1 MTFIITPL
9 RIFLLVFVN
18 AHRCVYRSR
27 RKKRKE
33 MMTNTI
39 TSEIH
44 FPTGLFKTRALV
56 SNNLPFQ
63 LSLQPRCERCTWHAS
78 GSLIRNLMVRQ
89 SRLFGPANS
98 SWKLIRVE
106 ASRVRKVCAT
116 SQPCVK
122 QGSAASSGNYKLGFH
137 RNSENLLSWSSAV
150 ILTHSNGWISSWNF
164 PQQRESLPSVL
175 QLSIE

>member
-27 RKKRKE
+27 RTLSCLSVVDIQKWRTRKWFKSSLHSQKRKE

-116 SQPCVK
+116 S
-122 QGSAASSGNYKLGFH
+122 
-137 RNSENLLSWSSAV
+137 
-150 ILTHSNGWISSWNF
+150 
-164 PQQRESLPSVL
+164 
-175 QLSIE
+175 